1 MRTSCT
7 APLLLLATIRLH
19 QLLLGEAFAPP
30 RPILLQKQQPQL
42 RPVTYIPIAGKSSSA
57 TIESSN
63 EDLLP
68 GIAEID
74 KANNELY
81 ERLQAL
87 RNQPY
92 FRYYSVDIL
101 ASCEYIPQELFECY
115 TESCEI
121 YPEDESEVRVI
132 GCWRFGSSTLCIG
145 LNTKIFARVR
155 IFAFI

>member
-1 MRTSCT
+1 MRSTSW

-19 QLLLGEAFAPP
+19 QLLLVGSFAPP
-30 RPILLQKQQPQL
+30 RPILLQNQPQL
-42 RPVTYIPIAGKSSSA
+42 RPVSYLPVAGKSTSSA

-74 KANNELY
+74 KANNELF
-81 ERLQAL
+81 EQLQTL
-87 RNQPY
+87 RSQPY

-121 YPEDESEVRVI
+121 YPEDESEV
-132 GCWRFGSSTLCIG
+132 S
-145 LNTKIFARVR
+145 KQARVWCWSQV
-155 IFAFI
+155 

>member
-1 MRTSCT
+1 MRTSR
-7 APLLLLATIRLH
+7 AQQLLLLATTIRLH
-19 QLLLGEAFAPP
+19 PLQLLVEAFAPP
-30 RPILLQKQQPQL
+30 RPILLQKQPQI
-42 RPVTYIPIAGKSSSA
+42 RPAYVLPLAGKSNSA

-74 KANNELY
+74 KANNNLFEQ
-81 ERLQAL
+81 LQAL
-87 RNQPY
+87 RSQPY

-121 YPEDESEVRVI
+121 YPEDESEV
-132 GCWRFGSSTLCIG
+132 S
-145 LNTKIFARVR
+145 KQARVWCWSR
-155 IFAFI
+155 VWAPHRQSSSGH

>member
-1 MRTSCT
+1 MRSTSW
-7 APLLLLATIRLH
+7 APLLLLAAIRLH
-19 QLLLGEAFAPP
+19 QLLLVGSFAPP
-30 RPILLQKQQPQL
+30 RPILLQKQPQL
-42 RPVTYIPIAGKSSSA
+42 RPVTFVPVAGKSTSSA

-74 KANNELY
+74 KANNELF
-81 ERLQAL
+81 ERLEAL

-121 YPEDESEVRVI
+121 YPEDESEVSVI
-132 GCWRFGSSTLCIG
+132 RCLSFGSSTLHCFS
-145 LNTKIFARVR
+145 LPKFHH
-155 IFAFI
+155 